1 VKKLSVI
8 LLLTLSGQ
16 TQATLWGKLAGAAR
30 TGLSAV
36 RSCQKNLFPK
46 EPQPKNIENLLEKLI
61 DPKFKTAPIV
71 SAETQSLLAE
81 TITEELERTAIS
93 LRRDNFSKIIL
104 KNSYPKTFN
113 ANDCSLVL
121 FRTRQVIEDRL
132 IDDLAI
138 KNIEPLLSEI
148 LKQQKKNN
156 GCVFSY
162 FWVNKFLYPPLPKQ
176 LAIGIFEETIK
187 KATLPVFSNTA
198 LPIIEFEEGSKQKE
212 LARKYLEKYHSFLI
226 THKDPQ
232 SIKAWGDDYY
242 SGKSSLIIRDI
253 ANGIFPSPKKNETN

>member
-1 VKKLSVI
+1 MKKLSVI

-46 EPQPKNIENLLEKLI
+46 EPQPKNIENLLKKLI

-71 SAETQSLLAE
+71 SAETQSLLAK
-81 TITEELERTAIS
+81 TITKELERTAIS
-93 LRRDNFSKIIL
+93 LRRDNFPIL
-104 KNSYPKTFN
+104 KRNSGTKAVNPIDY
-113 ANDCSLVL
+113 SRVL
-121 FRTRQVIEDRL
+121 LQTRRAIEHRL
-132 IDDLAI
+132 INDLAI

-148 LKQQKKNN
+148 LKQQKKNS

-162 FWVNKFLYPPLPKQ
+162 FWVDKSLYPPLPKQ

-187 KATLPVFSNTA
+187 KERLPVFSDTA
-198 LPIIEFEEGSKQKE
+198 LPIIEFEERSKQKE

-226 THKDPQ
+226 THKDDPQ
-232 SIKAWGDDYY
+232 SIKPWGNDYY
-242 SGKSSLIIRDI
+242 SGKSNLIRDI